1 MRLLLFLC
9 SLLLVGLPQGAGAA
23 GVIGMPAGS
32 ASAGSALERA
42 AAPAASVRKFDLHV
56 DGGQLHL
63 AQGSGARRSQR
74 GTGSYDAPSD
84 RGLSFGFE
92 IQPRSR
98 LGALARQ
105 EHAEDPSLG
114 DQLEKLIDRPVFGF
128 RGRYRF

>member
-1 MRLLLFLC
+1 MRLLLSLC
-9 SLLLVGLPQGAGAA
+9 SLLLVGVPQGAGAA
-23 GVIGMPAGS
+23 GVIGMPAGP
-32 ASAGSALERA
+32 ASTGSALERA
-42 AAPAASVRKFDLHV
+42 AAPTASARKFDLGI

-63 AQGSGARRSQR
+63 AQGSGARRPSDPGR
-74 GTGSYDAPSD
+74 YDDAPAD

-105 EHAEDPSLG
+105 EPAEDQSVG
-114 DQLEKLIDRPVFGF
+114 DQLEKLIERPVFGF